1 MEDRKIRVAIT
12 HGDTNGAAYEQIFKT
27 FADLEMLE
35 LCTPIIYGSPK
46 VAAYH
51 RKALGI
57 PANFSIIATAEEAV
71 DGRVNLLTCFD
82 EDVKVDLGTPTDE
95 SGQAAIKA
103 LDRALTDFRSGAFD
117 VLVCCPV
124 CNDNI
129 KVGGLPFRGLKRY
142 VEASIG
148 EGKTSLDILLNDTL
162 RIAIATDC
170 TAMKDV
176 SEALTAEGI
185 TDRLKTLTASLRR
198 DFMLSAPRVGV
209 LRYNPQTD
217 GTEEQSAI
225 IPAIAAAPGEGT
237 QVFGPYTP
245 AEYFAEGQFD
255 AFDCTLAMYRDQ
267 AMIPFSTLTADPGVY
282 FMAGLPI
289 VCTLPTGGPG
299 FDIAGKCVAD
309 ESSLRRAIFTAIDI
323 FRHREEYDE
332 PYADPL
338 QKLYHERRDES
349 EKVRFSIPK
358 KHEFASKGKQQ
369 SRDRSATPQA

>member
-1 MEDRKIRVAIT
+1 MENGKIRVAIT
-12 HGDTNGAAYEQIFKT
+12 HGDTNGTAYEQIFKT
-27 FADLEMLE
+27 FADPEMLE
-35 LCTPIIYGSPK
+35 LCTPVIYGSPK

-57 PANFSIIATAEEAV
+57 PANFSIIATAEEVA

-82 EDVKVDLGTPTDE
+82 DDVKVDLGTPTEE

-124 CNDNI
+124 CNDNV
-129 KVGGLPFRGLKRY
+129 KVAGLPFHGLKRY
-142 VEASIG
+142 IEASVG
-148 EGKTSLDILLNDTL
+148 EGKTSLSILLNDTL
-162 RIAIATDC
+162 RIAVATDC
-170 TAMKDV
+170 TAMKNV
-176 SEALTAEGI
+176 PEALTAEDL
-185 TDRLKTLTASLRR
+185 TTSLSTLTASLRR
-198 DFMLSAPRVGV
+198 DFMLSVPRVGV
-209 LRYNPQTD
+209 LGYNPQAD
-217 GTEEQSAI
+217 GEEEQTAI
-225 IPAIAAAPGEGT
+225 APAIAAAPGEGT
-237 QVFGPYTP
+237 QVFGPYAA

-267 AMIPFSTLTADPGVY
+267 AMIPFTTLTADPGIY
-282 FMAGLPI
+282 FLAGLPI

-309 ESSLRRAIFTAIDI
+309 DSSLRRAIFAAIDI
-323 FRHREEYDE
+323 FRHRDEYDE

-369 SRDRSATPQA
+369 PRDNADRK